1 MAKKNKNNGGFT
13 LIEVLVVVLIIGV
26 LTSVALPQYQNA
38 VEKSRMQEGL
48 QLAATFR
55 DAQMVFY
62 DTYNR
67 YATLAEIEA
76 LDVSMP
82 FSGNT
87 EYWYGENRPTGTSF
101 SVSLAGHSGSGRNY
115 VASIQRIPIGQK
127 YAILVLEDMK
137 IGCEPKEKATTYERK
152 LCEHIDATGS
162 L

>member
-13 LIEVLVVVLIIGV
+13 LIEVLVVVLIIGI

-82 FSGNT
+82 FSGT
-87 EYWYGENRPTGTSF
+87 LP
-101 SVSLAGHSGSGRNY
+101 RN
-115 VASIQRIPIGQK
+115 IF
-127 YAILVLEDMK
+127 LL
-137 IGCEPKEKATTYERK
+137 
-152 LCEHIDATGS
+152 H
-162 L
+162 